1 MTLVKHEKDGQK
13 CRETEINGLKVRLL
27 FAEKDNHEV
36 EKRVGDMLRN
46 IAALP
51 KAA

>member
-1 MTLVKHEKDGQK
+1 MTLVKHEKDGRK
-13 CRETEINGLKVRLL
+13 CRETEINGLRVRLF
-27 FAEKDNHEV
+27 FAEKDNDEV
-36 EKRVGDMLRN
+36 AKRVGDMLRN